1 MGLVAPGV
9 GTYSPP
15 VGTFE
20 KIKQKGGYD
29 FGMGLTGMSGGIET
43 FGKASRFGSPK
54 RSLGYVESV

>member
-1 MGLVAPGV
+1 MGLEAPGV

-29 FGMGLTGMSGGIET
+29 FGMGLSNLNGGIET
-43 FGKASRFGSPK
+43 FGKANRFGSPK
-54 RSLGYVESV
+54 KSLGYVETV

>member
-1 MGLVAPGV
+1 MGLIAPGV

-29 FGMGLTGMSGGIET
+29 FGMGMTMSGGTET
-43 FGKASRFGSPK
+43 FGKANRFGSPK
-54 RSLGYVESV
+54 KSLGY